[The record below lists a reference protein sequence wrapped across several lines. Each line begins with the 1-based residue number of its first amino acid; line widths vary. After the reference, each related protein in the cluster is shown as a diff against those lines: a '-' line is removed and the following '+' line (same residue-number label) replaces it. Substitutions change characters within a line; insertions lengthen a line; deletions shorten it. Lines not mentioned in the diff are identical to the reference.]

1 MIKKQKRL
9 YIIQEFKEIVLL
21 DTEYIEIEE
30 LPIGC
35 VIYDKVKNVSV
46 VIGSR
51 KDAKAV
57 IESLQRLIDCCYE
70 EN

>member
-1 MIKKQKRL
+1 M
-9 YIIQEFKEIVLL
+9 L

-35 VIYDKVKNVSV
+35 VIHDKIKGETI

-51 KDAKAV
+51 KDAEAV
-57 IESLQRLIDCCYE
+57 IESLQRLIKCWYE
-70 EN
+70 GN